1 MCVPLSYRILT
12 SQSENKYYCAEP
24 MESVLDLKMFP
35 HLLIKFVFSSFPSK
49 PWHVQ
54 PCRCPSSQET
64 ASGLDLERSGR
75 FSAFSKLEGNRVLTS
90 FSLAS
95 RHQERHLLLKNIIVN
110 LNQTLGNN
118 SFLMKAISCH
128 VLSGLFVNATSMSSL
143 SHI

>member
-1 MCVPLSYRILT
+1 
-12 SQSENKYYCAEP
+12 
-24 MESVLDLKMFP
+24 MESVLGLKMFP

-110 LNQTLGNN
+110 L
-118 SFLMKAISCH
+118 K
-128 VLSGLFVNATSMSSL
+128 SSIESQFYIYRYDRYL
-143 SHI
+143 